1 MIARQA
7 ALVVGLLLIACVAHA
22 HQMKTAITRVLFNER
37 THNIEIMHRFY
48 VHDAE
53 HALRKTTGKQV
64 YLLENVQAQKQF
76 AHYVTQHF
84 ALGFG
89 SAEPV
94 ALIDVGQ
101 EVDGKFIWVY
111 QELAIADAEQ
121 TLWFRFDAM
130 QDYWPEQI
138 NQVNVERMGVV
149 RSLQFNRHS
158 NWQSLDR

>member
-1 MIARQA
+1 MVAC
-7 ALVVGLLLIACVAHA
+7 LLMAGFAHA

-53 HALRKTTGKQV
+53 HALEKTTGKQV
-64 YLLENVQAQKQF
+64 YLLENAQAQQEF

-84 ALGFG
+84 ALGLG
-89 SAEPV
+89 SPESIP
-94 ALIDVGQ
+94 LTDVGQ
-101 EVDGKFIWVY
+101 EVEGKFIWVY
-111 QELAIADAEQ
+111 QELPIPEAEQ

-138 NQVNVERMGVV
+138 NQINIERMGKV
-149 RSLQFNRHS
+149 RSLQFDRHS
-158 NWQSLDR
+158 KWQALAKSTIEK